1 VEGNIDIG
9 TGLIWFV
16 AFLFST
22 TVHEA
27 MHAFAAWRLGDST
40 AYNGGQVSL
49 NPAAHIRREPIG
61 MVVLPLL
68 TSLTQG
74 WAIGWASCPYDPVW
88 ARRYPGRS
96 ALMAAAGPLGNLLI
110 ALAAFGVLRLGLSM
124 EWFTAPAHVSFD
136 SIAELA
142 GNPGPALIT
151 TLLSVLLVMNVFL
164 CVFNL
169 LPLPPLDGAAVL
181 NGLLPERHAV
191 RLMDLQS
198 NSMMSMVGLVI
209 AWRVFPLVT
218 DPLFSTLLRLVHPS
232 ESYS

>member
-1 VEGNIDIG
+1 VEDIDIG
-9 TGLIWFV
+9 NGLIWFV

-40 AYNGGQVSL
+40 AYQGGQVSL
-49 NPAAHIRREPIG
+49 NPAPHIAREPIG

-74 WAIGWASCPYDPVW
+74 WAVGWASCPYDPIW

-110 ALAAFGVLRLGLSM
+110 ALAAFGVLRLGLM
-124 EWFTAPAHVSFD
+124 AGWFIAPEHVSFD

-142 GNPGPALIT
+142 GGTGPSYVT
-151 TLLSVLLVMNVFL
+151 TLLSVFLVMNVFL
-164 CVFNL
+164 CAFNL

-191 RLMDLQS
+191 KLMEFQS
-198 NSMMSMVGLVI
+198 NAMMSMMGLVI
-209 AWRVFPLVT
+209 AWKVFPFVT
-218 DPLFSTLLRLVHPS
+218 DPLFSVMLRLVHPFS
-232 ESYS
+232 SYS

>member
-1 VEGNIDIG
+1 MDGDIDIG
-9 TGLIWFV
+9 TGLVWFV

-27 MHAFAAWRLGDST
+27 MHALVAWRLGDPT
-40 AYNGGQVSL
+40 AYQGGQVSL
-49 NPAAHIRREPIG
+49 NPAAHAQREPIG

-96 ALMAAAGPLGNLLI
+96 ALMAAAGPAGNLLI
-110 ALAAFGVLRLGLSM
+110 ALVAFAVLRGGLM
-124 EWFTAPAHVSFD
+124 AGWFIAPDSVNFD

-142 GNPGPALIT
+142 GHPGPSFIT
-151 TLLSVLLVMNVFL
+151 TLLSVFLVMNVFL

-181 NGLLPERHAV
+181 NGFLPERHAV

-198 NSMMSMVGLVI
+198 NAMMSMVGLVI
-209 AWRVFPLVT
+209 AWQVFPFVT
-218 DPLFSTLLRLVHPS
+218 DPLFVALLRLVHPFD
-232 ESYS
+232 SYS